1 MNFFVKLLV
10 ISCGAFVPL
19 ISLSLSLSLSLSPMP
34 RLWNAEDA
42 SNKAELAPGQDAS
55 HKAELAPG
63 PRSCI
68 QSRRP
73 NEKGK
78 LGEFEFEESD
88 KESDGSSDDAPPSPP
103 LSPAVTKKQHCG
115 ECGKSI
121 SISNWARHA
130 RKHSQNFGVKAGFV
144 CNECGSG
151 FDRRTHLTRHCARR
165 HSPDLAA
172 VHACSDCPKKFKVRE
187 NLFDHIRDRHREMAS
202 RTCPDCQRRF
212 SRPAGLK
219 AHRSGLKCIKKPAQA
234 LAF

>member
-1 MNFFVKLLV
+1 MSDHDTK
-10 ISCGAFVPL
+10 PL
-19 ISLSLSLSLSLSPMP
+19 AANIAATMT
-34 RLWNAEDA
+34 
-42 SNKAELAPGQDAS
+42 
-55 HKAELAPG
+55 
-63 PRSCI
+63 
-68 QSRRP
+68 
-73 NEKGK
+73 
-78 LGEFEFEESD
+78 
-88 KESDGSSDDAPPSPP
+88 
-103 LSPAVTKKQHCG
+103 SPAHSTAT
-115 ECGKSI
+115 SAPRAP

-130 RKHSQNFGVKAGFV
+130 RKHSQNFGVKSGFV

-172 VHACSDCPKKFKVRE
+172 VHACSDCPKKFKVKE